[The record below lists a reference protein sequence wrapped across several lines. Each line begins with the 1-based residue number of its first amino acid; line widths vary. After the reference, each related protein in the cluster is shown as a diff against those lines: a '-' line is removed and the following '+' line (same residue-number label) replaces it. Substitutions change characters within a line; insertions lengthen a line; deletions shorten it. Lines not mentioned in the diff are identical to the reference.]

1 MNQISFAP
9 FCNFNSAVPWGL
21 WVVIYVWL
29 VGISVGSFVLV
40 MWGNFKVSQNIK
52 ALTKIGTILSI
63 STLAAGLLSIQ
74 IDLGHIERFPNL
86 FLSPNFNSVMA
97 WMAWLYTIYFGV
109 LLLFLLWLRKEPPKL
124 FCGFAII
131 FAMVALISES
141 LLFSR
146 PPGKIWH
153 SLFFQLHF
161 ITSSFVS
168 ATGALIILTSILK
181 KAQVKD
187 LLFQLLRK
195 IALPFVTLNI
205 IIEVIE
211 LVNHH
216 SLFTREGLI
225 LALLNI
231 IIIACLLKKSPA
243 GIITFGYLALIQV
256 LFSKYHFIISAQL
269 VQPYQGFA
277 RAYIEPRLNYS
288 YFPSG
293 FEIIVVGGLLFMV
306 LAIFYFLYKIFP
318 LTREV

>member
-1 MNQISFAP
+1 MTQISLSPFA
-9 FCNFNSAVPWGL
+9 NFNSAVPWGL

-29 VGISVGSFVLV
+29 VGISVGSFVLA
-40 MWGNFKVSQNIK
+40 MWGNLKVSQNIK

-109 LLLFLLWLRKEPPKL
+109 LLLSLLWLKKELPKL
-124 FCGFAII
+124 FCGFAVIL
-131 FAMVALISES
+131 AMVALISES

-168 ATGALIILTSILK
+168 ASGALIILTSILK

-187 LLFQLLRK
+187 QLLLLLRK

-205 IIEVIE
+205 IFEVIE
-211 LVNHH
+211 LVNHS

-225 LALLNI
+225 LTWLNI
-231 IIIACLLKKSPA
+231 MVIAFLLKKTPA
-243 GIITFGYLALIQV
+243 GTIKFGYLALIQV
-256 LFSKYHFIISAQL
+256 LLSKYHAIISAQL
-269 VQPYQGFA
+269 VQPYPGFA
-277 RAYIEPRLNYS
+277 QAYIEPKLGYN

-293 FEIIVVGGLLFMV
+293 FEIVIGGGLLLMV
-306 LAIFYFLYKIFP
+306 SAVFYFLYKIFP
-318 LTREV
+318 LTREG

>member
-1 MNQISFAP
+1 MTQISLASFA
-9 FCNFNSAVPWGL
+9 NFNSAVPWGL

-29 VGISVGSFVLV
+29 VGISVGSFVLA
-40 MWGNFKVSQNIK
+40 MWGNLKGSQNLK

-109 LLLFLLWLRKEPPKL
+109 LLLSLLWLRKEVPKL
-124 FCGFAII
+124 FCGFAVIL
-131 FAMVALISES
+131 AMVALISES

-168 ATGALIILTSILK
+168 AAGALIILTSILK

-187 LLFQLLRK
+187 QILQLLRK
-195 IALPFVTLNI
+195 IAMPFVTLNI

-211 LVNHH
+211 LINHR
-216 SLFTREGLI
+216 SLFTWEGLI
-225 LALLNI
+225 LTLLNI
-231 IIIACLLKKSPA
+231 IIIACLLKKTPG
-243 GIITFGYLALIQV
+243 GIIKFGYLALIQV
-256 LFSKYHFIISAQL
+256 LLSKYHAIISAQL
-269 VQPYQGFA
+269 VQPYQGFVNS
-277 RAYIEPRLNYS
+277 YIEPKLDYS

-293 FEIIVVGGLLFMV
+293 FEIIAAGGLLFMV
-306 LAIFYFLYKIFP
+306 LAVFYFLYKIFP
-318 LTREV
+318 LTKEA